1 MTPREK
7 AAILDLLR
15 DAQRLSNEGRPW
27 AAMRCIETAVILMRG
42 MGPREV
48 VE

>member
-1 MTPREK
+1 MSPNEK

-27 AAMRCIETAVILMRG
+27 EAMRCIQTATILMRG